1 MNQIGRL
8 EAMNGSTVVVIG
20 LGKIGL
26 PLALQFAVSGRQVV
40 GVDREPL
47 VIEALNAGRPTF
59 AEPGLEERL
68 ASALESQNFLATL
81 DLKSAVEKAAYI
93 VIVIPLI
100 VDEDGVPDF
109 KNFDTT
115 LQEIGKHLR
124 VGTTL
129 IIETTVPIGTTR
141 LRFQPIIE
149 KSSGFTCGQEFFLAF
164 SPERV
169 SSGTVFRDFPN
180 YPKLVGGVDSK
191 STELASNL
199 YRSSFTFNDSVHLPK
214 ENGVWP
220 MSSSEAAEF
229 TKLAETTYRD
239 VNIALA
245 NTFYDHATRIGVD
258 FSEVKMAANS
268 QPFSHLH
275 QPGFSVGGHCIP
287 VYPHFYLS
295 TDSEADLVRSARQ
308 VNVEHTRK
316 LVDRAVLEA
325 STRKSSPVVLVSGLC
340 FRSGVKE
347 HAFSG
352 AKTALARLKELN
364 VVGELTDELFS
375 ESEITQL
382 GYSPALRDGYDLLII
397 NSGSREFNLSILDR
411 LSKDALVFDGRGEL
425 KDSDWPIILR

>member
-1 MNQIGRL
+1 
-8 EAMNGSTVVVIG
+8 MNGTNVVVIG

-26 PLALQFAVSGRQVV
+26 PLALQFAVSGHRVV

-47 VIEALNAGRPTF
+47 VVEALNAGQATF
-59 AEPGLEERL
+59 YEPGLEQHL
-68 ASALESQNFLATL
+68 TSALESHNFQATL
-81 DLKSAVEKAAYI
+81 ELQFAVENAAYI
-93 VIVIPLI
+93 VMVIPLI
-100 VDEDGVPDF
+100 VDEEGVPDF
-109 KNFDTT
+109 NNFDTT

-141 LRFQPIIE
+141 GRFQPIIE

-169 SSGTVFRDFPN
+169 SSGTVFRDFKR

-199 YRSSFTFNDSVHLPK
+199 YRSSFTFDNSVDLPM
-214 ENGVWP
+214 ENGVWA

-245 NTFYDHATRIGVD
+245 NTFYDHATNIGVD

-287 VYPHFYLS
+287 VYPHFYMS
-295 TDSEADLVRSARQ
+295 TDPEAELVRSARH
-308 VNVEHTRK
+308 VNVKHTRK
-316 LVDRAVLEA
+316 MVDRAYIEA
-325 STRKSSPVVLVSGLC
+325 STRKINPKVLVSGLC
-340 FRSGVKE
+340 YRSGVKE

-352 AKTALARLKELN
+352 AKTALARLKELH
-364 VVGELTDELFS
+364 VDAGLTDELFS
-375 ESEITQL
+375 DSEITKL
-382 GYSPALRDGYDLLII
+382 GFSPANTTEYDLLII
-397 NSGSREFNLSILDR
+397 NSGSREFSLSILDR

-425 KDSDWPIILR
+425 KDGDWPNILR